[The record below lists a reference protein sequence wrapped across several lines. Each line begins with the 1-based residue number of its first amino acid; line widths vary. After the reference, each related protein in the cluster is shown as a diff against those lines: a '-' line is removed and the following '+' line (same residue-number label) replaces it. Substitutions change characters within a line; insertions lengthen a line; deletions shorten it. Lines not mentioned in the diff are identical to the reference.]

1 MALGETSPLQGPE
14 QLFDIG
20 TGETFAPRNLGAGK
34 RLPGGHRSQLQDAAK
49 TVFFLGC
56 NLHRG
61 GSNYSHGPKTILFCQ
76 VLRRTTAR
84 VGVALHI
91 MWRTFVLI
99 IWRIVSFL
107 KLYGVNLL
115 TLFGV

>member
-20 TGETFAPRNLGAGK
+20 IGETFAPRNLSAGK

-61 GSNYSHGPKTILFCQ
+61 GSNYSHGPKNILICQ
-76 VLRRTTAR
+76 VFFEPTVFAPIDLDQLAT
-84 VGVALHI
+84 GVPPQTPLMQDA
-91 MWRTFVLI
+91 
-99 IWRIVSFL
+99 S
-107 KLYGVNLL
+107 LL
-115 TLFGV
+115 

>member
-1 MALGETSPLQGPE
+1 MAAANVLCRPEATERPLHIAETDFFRGPRQNVAPLDPSMALGETSPLQGPE

-20 TGETFAPRNLGAGK
+20 IGEAFAPRNLSAGK

-61 GSNYSHGPKTILFCQ
+61 EIGRASC
-76 VLRRTTAR
+76 RER
-84 VGVALHI
+84 V
-91 MWRTFVLI
+91 
-99 IWRIVSFL
+99 
-107 KLYGVNLL
+107 
-115 TLFGV
+115 